1 MSGSPA
7 GDPDR
12 QPEPPGALAQAV
24 RPPDP
29 RPPFRPAAIRG
40 VLFDAYGTLFRFG
53 DPEFRALN
61 AEILAA
67 QSLGPDFEE
76 FHRSWV
82 DAYSPSGVWAS
93 GGANRRE
100 PYREHVLN
108 GPVPPWHS
116 QWEIWRRQYEAA
128 FRAGGLEGDST
139 RAADDVRAALSLA
152 APYDDAHPAVEE
164 LAGAGFTIGLLS
176 NADEDFLQRA
186 LSRARLRF
194 SVIQSSESLR
204 IYKPHRAVFLAA
216 CERLGCAPA
225 ETLYVGD
232 SPIADV
238 GGAHNAGLRTVW
250 ISRSPRSRPVEADDW
265 QERVGADGREE
276 LMSRLPEPDV
286 TVHSL
291 SELGPVLSGRP

>member
-1 MSGSPA
+1 MPT
-7 GDPDR
+7 
-12 QPEPPGALAQAV
+12 
-24 RPPDP
+24 RP
-29 RPPFRPAAIRG
+29 
-40 VLFDAYGTLFRFG
+40 
-53 DPEFRALN
+53 RA
-61 AEILAA
+61 
-67 QSLGPDFEE
+67 S
-76 FHRSWV
+76 
-82 DAYSPSGVWAS
+82 WAS

-238 GGAHNAGLRTVW
+238 GGAHNAGLRTVLDQPLAPQ
-250 ISRSPRSRPVEADDW
+250 SAGGSGRSAGAGRGGRARGADEPAPRARRDGPLAVRTRARP
-265 QERVGADGREE
+265 ERSSLAADGRGR
-276 LMSRLPEPDV
+276 SGRLPGRTRSGPLPGARCRGRGRCTANGRRYWPKGARGPILV
-286 TVHSL
+286 ANTVNLRMQLTKRS
-291 SELGPVLSGRP
+291 